1 LVILIEFGKRRN
13 MNTYSKNKRISLAI
27 ASVFAAAVF
36 LTALPIQ
43 AQETKGHQPGGTI
56 KGVVNTPWVKRYPAL
71 VYIDNVK
78 GEFPPPK
85 KNPFM
90 GQKGMVFAPHVLP
103 VLKGSIVDF
112 TNDDTV
118 AHNVFSPPGAPVRF
132 NLGLYGV
139 GVKKTVTFDQLGE
152 VPLLCNVHPEMLA
165 YVIVLQNPYFAL
177 TDNAGKY
184 EIKNVPAG
192 SYKLKVWHE
201 KLQET
206 AKDVTVEEGKTV
218 AVDFEKD
225 KLKQR

>member
-13 MNTYSKNKRISLAI
+13 MNTYSKNRWVSLAI
-27 ASVFAAAVF
+27 SSVFAAAVF
-36 LTALPIQ
+36 LTTLPTQ

-218 AVDFEKD
+218 TVDFEKD